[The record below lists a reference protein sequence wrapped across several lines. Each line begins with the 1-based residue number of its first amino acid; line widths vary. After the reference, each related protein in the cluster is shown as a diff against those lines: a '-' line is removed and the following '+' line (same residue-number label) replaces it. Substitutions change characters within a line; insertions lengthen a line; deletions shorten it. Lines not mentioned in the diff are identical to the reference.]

1 MKNKPTGNIKTR
13 ILSIFSL
20 CTLFASLVLS
30 IPANADSIS
39 IANRDD
45 VYNKLDAAAQINVI
59 MNNLKKCFNGGS
71 TYNYTSGGV
80 SGISG
85 KSLSEGKIFKDAGWP
100 SNKAQS
106 TSLWLEQIVQ
116 TPSDP
121 NYTPDSAIWCYQ
133 GQDDGTGLMQQYQ
146 KITGLPMAEIVC
158 KEGKGLIYQRAKT
171 QTGNGNYSVPHY
183 VYGEDK
189 NCSSMNDTGAMYVIK
204 ENWSDGLKESYEA
217 FREKS
222 DNPYLPT
229 YDEIGMFN
237 NTDGYFNYIKDYNIM
252 CKADVTD
259 SKPNG
264 TDATALTTYENSN
277 TKIIAKTKYYH
288 VTENKTWT
296 NSLSEDNPVKSC
308 QQLLDRMHELE
319 DKYNGVYDN
328 SSSISATDDRKNGY
342 EGIILAKLKKACDE
356 MKDQDGKPAY
366 DSLYKKL
373 EEITKDE
380 EASEDDKQK
389 AQESMDKISAAKQKG
404 TYVEITGKKTDE
416 EGQTFQCL
424 NIDQMQIIVDNY
436 TNPVDNIGANS
447 TENDENEACYAG
459 AGAMGWL
466 LCPAI
471 MSLEG
476 LMDQVYSF
484 VEEHFLKIRSD
495 SIFNGA
501 GSGQFRTNGVHEA
514 WSKLQAIANIVFI
527 IFFIIVLFSQITG
540 VGISNYGIKKMLP
553 KLIVTAVLI
562 NLSYIIC
569 AVLVDLSNVLG
580 VGLRGL
586 LESGLGIQAAQ
597 GAGAGATVS
606 GFLVAGSITLTTIII
621 AVCINPGLVV
631 TLLLF
636 LGSAAIAVLFLWLIL
651 VVREVVVILGIVLS
665 PVAFACSALP
675 NTESLFKKWMKIMQA
690 MLLLY
695 PLCSLV
701 VGGGQFA
708 GRILASVGQSNAELG
723 WTFNLAAMV
732 AQVVPFFF
740 IPSLLKGTLAG
751 LGTLGAKLTQGQR
764 ALNANT
770 MGRIRNSDRYKDFQM
785 RSRAGM
791 KADGTLSKRGE
802 LMNRGPLKAF
812 NRGTNAARASYLGRK
827 GQIDRMNKYS
837 DKDYLAAARVAEDD
851 RVYNEEVANALTL
864 FDSQGAT
871 SADLLAAVSKDGGAR
886 SIAAI
891 QKLAQKKDFNGIQQ
905 ALATIDVA
913 GLSANERNKLG
924 QTLAAMQDTDV
935 IAGLYGKKLLKGDTY
950 SYADYA
956 KGKAK
961 DKSGNSI
968 VQKDLRNV
976 DGAKL
981 GRLDDN
987 VYDSNSTF
995 DYSQILRDNMS
1006 SDQMASLVSS
1016 TGDLNSKN
1024 LDKVNE
1030 HIIGK
1035 KIADEV
1041 SSGVR
1046 AEDSVFSGASGAQ
1059 VSGISESTIDA
1070 INGNGGD
1077 AQKIF
1082 ASGISEINSPKNAA
1096 IRVNMNSNSKTKL
1109 GVHEAPTVLG
1119 HGTYALNSDPNNR
1132 VHLTQLDNGKYVD
1145 DGGFEVD
1152 ITKYNKV

>member
-1 MKNKPTGNIKTR
+1 MKSKIHNIQKR
-13 ILSIFSL
+13 VVCLFIACVLGLSSL
-20 CTLFASLVLS
+20 LTLPVGA
-30 IPANADSIS
+30 ASIS
-39 IANRDD
+39 IANQDD
-45 VYNKLDAAAQINVI
+45 IYEKLRTAAQINVL
-59 MNNLKKCFNGGS
+59 MNNLKKCFNAGS
-71 TYNYTSGGV
+71 VYNYTSGSMSAL
-80 SGISG
+80 SGSNLASG
-85 KSLSEGKIFKDAGWP
+85 KVFYKPG
-100 SNKAQS
+100 S
-106 TSLWLEQIVQ
+106 TGLTNTDHSTTLWLEDMIQGNGG
-116 TPSDP
+116 D
-121 NYTPDSAIWCYQ
+121 DGAIWCWQ
-133 GQDDGTGLMQQYQ
+133 GQDDGNGLLQIYQ
-146 KITGLPMAEIVC
+146 EITGQSYADIVC
-158 KEGKGLIYQRAKT
+158 NEGKGRIFQRAKYMPDMS
-171 QTGNGNYSVPHY
+171 G
-183 VYGEDK
+183 YGMGYYTYADSDE
-189 NCSSMNDTGAMYVIK
+189 NCSSMNDSGAMYV
-204 ENWSDGLKESYEA
+204 L
-217 FREKS
+217 KS
-222 DNPYLPT
+222 DWADGFKASYNAWRNKADNKYLPK
-229 YDEIGMFN
+229 YDEIGLFN
-237 NTDGYFNYIKDYNIM
+237 NIDGYFNYLEDYNKK
-252 CKADVTD
+252 CDADVYD
-259 SKPNG
+259 KKPSG
-264 TDATALTTYENSN
+264 TTVVDLTTYEKSEN
-277 TKIIAKTKYYH
+277 KIVAKTKYYH
-288 VTENKTWT
+288 VTENKSWKYG
-296 NSLSEDNPVKSC
+296 SSADNPVTTC
-308 QQLLDRMHELE
+308 QGLLERMHELE
-319 DKYNGVYDN
+319 SNYNKVYDN
-328 SSSISATDDRKNGY
+328 TSDIKTDDDRKDGY
-342 EGIILAKLKKACDE
+342 EGIILAKLKKACNE
-356 MKDQDGKPAY
+356 MKDQEGKPAY
-366 DSLYKKL
+366 DNLYKKL

-380 EASEDDKQK
+380 EASEEDKKK

-436 TNPVDNIGANS
+436 TNPLDNIGANDPD
-447 TENDENEACYAG
+447 NDENEACYAG

-495 SIFNGA
+495 SIFNGT

-514 WSKLQAIANIVFI
+514 WSKLQAIANIIFI
-527 IFFIIVLFSQITG
+527 IFFIVVLFSQITG

-597 GAGAGATVS
+597 GAGAGAAVS
-606 GFLVAGSITLTTIII
+606 GFLVAGSITLTSIII

-636 LGSAAIAVLFLWLIL
+636 LGSAAIAVLFLWLVL

-751 LGTLGAKLTQGQR
+751 LGTLGAKLAQGQR

-802 LMNRGPLKAF
+802 LMNRGPFKAF

-827 GQIDRMNKYS
+827 GQLKRMDKYS

-913 GLSANERNKLG
+913 GLKPNERNKLG

-935 IAGLYGKKLLKGDTY
+935 IAGLYGKKLLKGDKY

-956 KGKAK
+956 KGNAK
-961 DKSGNSI
+961 DKNGNSI

-1070 INGNGGD
+1070 INSNGGD

-1096 IRVNMNSNSKTKL
+1096 IRVNMNSNAKTKL
-1109 GVHEAPTVLG
+1109 GVHETPTVLG

>member
-1 MKNKPTGNIKTR
+1 MKSKIHNIQKR
-13 ILSIFSL
+13 VVCLFIACVLGLSSL
-20 CTLFASLVLS
+20 LTLPVGA
-30 IPANADSIS
+30 ASIS
-39 IANRDD
+39 IANQDD
-45 VYNKLDAAAQINVI
+45 IYEKLRTAAQINVL
-59 MNNLKKCFNGGS
+59 MNNLKKCFNAGS
-71 TYNYTSGGV
+71 VYNYTSGSMSAL
-80 SGISG
+80 SGSNLASG
-85 KSLSEGKIFKDAGWP
+85 KVFYKPG
-100 SNKAQS
+100 S
-106 TSLWLEQIVQ
+106 TGLTNTDHSTTLWLEDMIQGNGG
-116 TPSDP
+116 D
-121 NYTPDSAIWCYQ
+121 DGAIWCWQ
-133 GQDDGTGLMQQYQ
+133 GQDDGNGLLQIYQ
-146 KITGLPMAEIVC
+146 EITGQSYADIVC
-158 KEGKGLIYQRAKT
+158 NEGKGRIFQRAKYMPDMS
-171 QTGNGNYSVPHY
+171 G
-183 VYGEDK
+183 YGMGYYTYADSDE
-189 NCSSMNDTGAMYVIK
+189 NCSSMNDAGAMYV
-204 ENWSDGLKESYEA
+204 L
-217 FREKS
+217 KS
-222 DNPYLPT
+222 DWADGFKASYNAWRSKADNKYLPK
-229 YDEIGMFN
+229 YDEIGLFN
-237 NTDGYFNYIKDYNIM
+237 NIDGYFNYLEDYNKK
-252 CKADVTD
+252 CEADVYD
-259 SKPNG
+259 KKPSG
-264 TDATALTTYENSN
+264 TTVVDLTTYEKSEN
-277 TKIIAKTKYYH
+277 KIVAKTKYYH
-288 VTENKTWT
+288 VTENKSWKYG
-296 NSLSEDNPVKSC
+296 SSADNPVTTC
-308 QQLLDRMHELE
+308 QGLLERMHELE
-319 DKYNGVYDN
+319 SNYNKVYDN
-328 SSSISATDDRKNGY
+328 TSDIKTDDDRKDGY
-342 EGIILAKLKKACDE
+342 EGIILAKLKKACNE
-356 MKDQDGKPAY
+356 MKDQEGKPAY
-366 DSLYKKL
+366 DNLYKKL

-380 EASEDDKQK
+380 EASEDDKKK

-436 TNPVDNIGANS
+436 TNPLDNIGANDPD
-447 TENDENEACYAG
+447 NDENEACYAG

-495 SIFNGA
+495 SIFNGT

-514 WSKLQAIANIVFI
+514 WSKLQAIANIIFI
-527 IFFIIVLFSQITG
+527 IFFIVVLFSQITG

-606 GFLVAGSITLTTIII
+606 GFLVAGSITLTSIII

-636 LGSAAIAVLFLWLIL
+636 LGSAAIAVLFLWLVL

-751 LGTLGAKLTQGQR
+751 LGTLGAKLAQGQR

-802 LMNRGPLKAF
+802 LMNRGPFKAF
-812 NRGTNAARASYLGRK
+812 SRGTNVARASYLGRK
-827 GQIDRMNKYS
+827 GQLKRMDKYS

-913 GLSANERNKLG
+913 GLKPNERNKLG

-935 IAGLYGKKLLKGDTY
+935 IAGLYGKKLLKGDKY

-956 KGKAK
+956 NGNAK

-1096 IRVNMNSNSKTKL
+1096 IRVNMNSNAKTKL
-1109 GVHEAPTVLG
+1109 GVHETPTVLG

>member
-1 MKNKPTGNIKTR
+1 MKSKIHNIQKR
-13 ILSIFSL
+13 VVCLFIACVLGLSSL
-20 CTLFASLVLS
+20 LTLPVGA
-30 IPANADSIS
+30 ASIS
-39 IANRDD
+39 IANQDD
-45 VYNKLDAAAQINVI
+45 IYEKLRTAAQINVL
-59 MNNLKKCFNGGS
+59 MNNLKKCFNAGS
-71 TYNYTSGGV
+71 VYNYTSGSMSAL
-80 SGISG
+80 SGSNLASG
-85 KSLSEGKIFKDAGWP
+85 KVFYKPG
-100 SNKAQS
+100 S
-106 TSLWLEQIVQ
+106 TGLTNTDHSTTLWLEDMIQGNGG
-116 TPSDP
+116 D
-121 NYTPDSAIWCYQ
+121 DGAIWCWQ
-133 GQDDGTGLMQQYQ
+133 GQDDGNGLLQIYQ
-146 KITGLPMAEIVC
+146 EITGQSYADIVC
-158 KEGKGLIYQRAKT
+158 NEGRGRIFQRAKYMPDMS
-171 QTGNGNYSVPHY
+171 G
-183 VYGEDK
+183 YGMGYYTYADNDE
-189 NCSSMNDTGAMYVIK
+189 NCSSMNDAGAMYV
-204 ENWSDGLKESYEA
+204 L
-217 FREKS
+217 KS
-222 DNPYLPT
+222 DWADGFKASYNAWRSKADNKYLPK
-229 YDEIGMFN
+229 YDEIGLFN
-237 NTDGYFNYIKDYNIM
+237 NIDGYFNYLEDYNKK
-252 CKADVTD
+252 CDADVYD
-259 SKPNG
+259 KKPSG
-264 TDATALTTYENSN
+264 TTVVDLTTYEKSEN
-277 TKIIAKTKYYH
+277 KIVAKTKYYH
-288 VTENKTWT
+288 VTENKSWKYG
-296 NSLSEDNPVKSC
+296 SSADNPVTTC
-308 QQLLDRMHELE
+308 QGLLERMHDLE
-319 DKYNGVYDN
+319 SNYNKVYDN
-328 SSSISATDDRKNGY
+328 TSDIKTDDDRKDGY
-342 EGIILAKLKKACDE
+342 EGIILAKLKKACNE
-356 MKDQDGKPAY
+356 MKDQEGKPAY
-366 DSLYKKL
+366 DNLYKKL

-380 EASEDDKQK
+380 EASEDDKKK

-436 TNPVDNIGANS
+436 TNPLDNIGVNG
-447 TENDENEACYAG
+447 TGNDENEACYAG

-484 VEEHFLKIRSD
+484 IEEHFLKIRSD
-495 SIFNGA
+495 SIFNGT

-527 IFFIIVLFSQITG
+527 IFFIVVLFSQITG

-606 GFLVAGSITLTTIII
+606 GFLVAGSITLTSIII

-636 LGSAAIAVLFLWLIL
+636 LGSAAIAVLFLWLVL

-751 LGTLGAKLTQGQR
+751 LGTLGAKLAQGQR

-802 LMNRGPLKAF
+802 LMNRGPFKAF

-827 GQIDRMNKYS
+827 GQLKRMDKYS

-913 GLSANERNKLG
+913 GLKPNERNKLG

-935 IAGLYGKKLLKGDTY
+935 IAGLYGKKLLKGDKY

-956 KGKAK
+956 KGNAK
-961 DKSGNSI
+961 DKNGNSI

-1070 INGNGGD
+1070 INSNGGD

-1096 IRVNMNSNSKTKL
+1096 IRVNMNSNAKTKL
-1109 GVHEAPTVLG
+1109 GVHETPTVLG

>member
-1 MKNKPTGNIKTR
+1 MKSKIHNIQKR
-13 ILSIFSL
+13 VVCLFIACVLGLSSL
-20 CTLFASLVLS
+20 LTLPVGA
-30 IPANADSIS
+30 ASIS
-39 IANRDD
+39 IANQDD
-45 VYNKLDAAAQINVI
+45 IYEKLRTAAQINVL
-59 MNNLKKCFNGGS
+59 MNNLKKCFNAGS
-71 TYNYTSGGV
+71 VYNYTSGSMSAL
-80 SGISG
+80 SGSNLASG
-85 KSLSEGKIFKDAGWP
+85 KVFYKPG
-100 SNKAQS
+100 S
-106 TSLWLEQIVQ
+106 TGLTNTDHSTTLWLEDMIQGNGG
-116 TPSDP
+116 D
-121 NYTPDSAIWCYQ
+121 DGAIWCWQ
-133 GQDDGTGLMQQYQ
+133 GQDDGNGLLQIYQ
-146 KITGLPMAEIVC
+146 EITGQSYADIVC
-158 KEGKGLIYQRAKT
+158 NEGKGRIFQRAKYMPDMS
-171 QTGNGNYSVPHY
+171 G
-183 VYGEDK
+183 YGMGYYTYADSDE
-189 NCSSMNDTGAMYVIK
+189 NCSSMNDSGAMYV
-204 ENWSDGLKESYEA
+204 L
-217 FREKS
+217 KS
-222 DNPYLPT
+222 DWADGFKASYNAWRNKADNKYLPK
-229 YDEIGMFN
+229 YDEIGLFN
-237 NTDGYFNYIKDYNIM
+237 NIDGYFNYLEDYNKK
-252 CKADVTD
+252 CDADVYD
-259 SKPNG
+259 KKPSG
-264 TDATALTTYENSN
+264 TTVVDLTTYEKSEN
-277 TKIIAKTKYYH
+277 KIVAKTKYYH
-288 VTENKTWT
+288 VTENKSWKYG
-296 NSLSEDNPVKSC
+296 SSADNPVTTC
-308 QQLLDRMHELE
+308 QGLLERMHELE
-319 DKYNGVYDN
+319 SNYNKVYDN
-328 SSSISATDDRKNGY
+328 TSDIKTDDDRKDGY
-342 EGIILAKLKKACDE
+342 EGIILAKLKKACNE
-356 MKDQDGKPAY
+356 MKDQEGKPAY
-366 DSLYKKL
+366 DNLYKKL

-380 EASEDDKQK
+380 EASEDDKKK

-436 TNPVDNIGANS
+436 TNPLDNIGANG

-514 WSKLQAIANIVFI
+514 WSKLQAIANIIFI
-527 IFFIIVLFSQITG
+527 IFFIVVLFSQITG

-708 GRILASVGQSNAELG
+708 GRILASVGQSNTELG

-751 LGTLGAKLTQGQR
+751 LGTLGAKLAQGQR
-764 ALNANT
+764 TLNANT

-827 GQIDRMNKYS
+827 GQIDRMKKYS

-913 GLSANERNKLG
+913 GLSPNELNKLG

-935 IAGLYGKKLLKGDTY
+935 LAGLYGKKLLKGDKY

-956 KGKAK
+956 KGNAK
-961 DKSGNSI
+961 DKNGNSI

-1096 IRVNMNSNSKTKL
+1096 IRVNMNSNAKTKL
-1109 GVHEAPTVLG
+1109 GVHETPTVLG

>member
-1 MKNKPTGNIKTR
+1 MKSKIHNIQKR
-13 ILSIFSL
+13 VACLFIACVLGLSSL
-20 CTLFASLVLS
+20 LTLPVGA
-30 IPANADSIS
+30 ASIS
-39 IANRDD
+39 IANQDD
-45 VYNKLDAAAQINVI
+45 IYEKLRTAAQINVL
-59 MNNLKKCFNGGS
+59 MNNLKKCFNAGS
-71 TYNYTSGGV
+71 VYNYTSGSMSAL
-80 SGISG
+80 SGSNLASG
-85 KSLSEGKIFKDAGWP
+85 KVFYKPG
-100 SNKAQS
+100 S
-106 TSLWLEQIVQ
+106 TGLTNTDHSTTLWLEDMIQGNGG
-116 TPSDP
+116 D
-121 NYTPDSAIWCYQ
+121 DGAIWCWQ
-133 GQDDGTGLMQQYQ
+133 GQDDGNGLLQIYQ
-146 KITGLPMAEIVC
+146 EITGQSYADIVC
-158 KEGKGLIYQRAKT
+158 NEGKGRIFQRAKYMPDMS
-171 QTGNGNYSVPHY
+171 G
-183 VYGEDK
+183 YGMGYYTYADSDE
-189 NCSSMNDTGAMYVIK
+189 NCSSMNDAGAMYV
-204 ENWSDGLKESYEA
+204 L
-217 FREKS
+217 KS
-222 DNPYLPT
+222 DWADGFKASYNAWKSKADNKYLPK
-229 YDEIGMFN
+229 YDEIGLFN
-237 NTDGYFNYIKDYNIM
+237 NIDGYFNYLEDYNKK
-252 CKADVTD
+252 CDADVYD
-259 SKPNG
+259 KKPSG
-264 TDATALTTYENSN
+264 TTVVDLTTYEKSEN
-277 TKIIAKTKYYH
+277 KIVAKTKYYH
-288 VTENKTWT
+288 VTENKSWKYG
-296 NSLSEDNPVKSC
+296 SSADNPVTTC
-308 QQLLDRMHELE
+308 QGLLERMHDLE
-319 DKYNGVYDN
+319 SNYNKVYDN
-328 SSSISATDDRKNGY
+328 TSDIKTDDDRKDGY
-342 EGIILAKLKKACDE
+342 EGIILAKLKKACNE
-356 MKDQDGKPAY
+356 MKDQEGKPAY
-366 DSLYKKL
+366 DNLYKKL

-380 EASEDDKQK
+380 EASEDDKKK

-436 TNPVDNIGANS
+436 TNPLDNIGVNG
-447 TENDENEACYAG
+447 TGNDENEACYAG

-484 VEEHFLKIRSD
+484 IEEHFLKIRSD
-495 SIFNGA
+495 SIFNGT

-527 IFFIIVLFSQITG
+527 IFFIVVLFSQITG

-606 GFLVAGSITLTTIII
+606 GFLVAGSITLASIII

-636 LGSAAIAVLFLWLIL
+636 LGSAAIAVLFLWLVL

-751 LGTLGAKLTQGQR
+751 LGTLGAKLAQGQR

-827 GQIDRMNKYS
+827 GQLKRMDKYS

-913 GLSANERNKLG
+913 GLKPNERNKLG

-935 IAGLYGKKLLKGDTY
+935 IAGLYGKKLLKGDKY

-956 KGKAK
+956 KGNAK
-961 DKSGNSI
+961 DKNGNSI

-1059 VSGISESTIDA
+1059 VSGISESTIGA
-1070 INGNGGD
+1070 INSNGGD

-1096 IRVNMNSNSKTKL
+1096 IRVNMNSNAKTKL
-1109 GVHEAPTVLG
+1109 GVHETPTVLG

>member
-1 MKNKPTGNIKTR
+1 MKSKIHNIQKR
-13 ILSIFSL
+13 VACLFIACVLGLSSL
-20 CTLFASLVLS
+20 LALPVGA
-30 IPANADSIS
+30 ANIS
-39 IANRDD
+39 IANQDD
-45 VYNKLDAAAQINVI
+45 IYEKLRTAAQINVL
-59 MNNLKKCFNGGS
+59 MNNLKKCFNAGS
-71 TYNYTSGGV
+71 VYNYTSGSMSAL
-80 SGISG
+80 SGSNLASG
-85 KSLSEGKIFKDAGWP
+85 KVFYKPG
-100 SNKAQS
+100 S
-106 TSLWLEQIVQ
+106 TGLTNTDHSTTLWLEDMIQGNGG
-116 TPSDP
+116 D
-121 NYTPDSAIWCYQ
+121 DGAIWCWQ
-133 GQDDGTGLMQQYQ
+133 GQDDGNGLLQIYQ
-146 KITGLPMAEIVC
+146 EITGQSYADIVC
-158 KEGKGLIYQRAKT
+158 NEGKGRIFQRAKYMPDMS
-171 QTGNGNYSVPHY
+171 G
-183 VYGEDK
+183 YGMGYYTYADSDE
-189 NCSSMNDTGAMYVIK
+189 NCSSMNDAGAMYV
-204 ENWSDGLKESYEA
+204 L
-217 FREKS
+217 KS
-222 DNPYLPT
+222 DWADGFKASYNAWKSKADNKYLPK
-229 YDEIGMFN
+229 YDEIGLFN
-237 NTDGYFNYIKDYNIM
+237 NIDGYFNYLEDYNKK
-252 CKADVTD
+252 CDADVYD
-259 SKPNG
+259 KKPSG
-264 TDATALTTYENSN
+264 TTVVDLTTYEKSEN
-277 TKIIAKTKYYH
+277 KIVAKTKYYH
-288 VTENKTWT
+288 VTENKSWKYG
-296 NSLSEDNPVKSC
+296 SSADNPVTTC
-308 QQLLDRMHELE
+308 QGLLERMHDLE
-319 DKYNGVYDN
+319 SNYNKVYDN
-328 SSSISATDDRKNGY
+328 TSDIKTDDDRKDGY
-342 EGIILAKLKKACDE
+342 EGIILAKLKKACNE
-356 MKDQDGKPAY
+356 MKDQEGKPAY
-366 DSLYKKL
+366 DNLYKKL

-380 EASEDDKQK
+380 EASEDDKKK

-436 TNPVDNIGANS
+436 TNPLDNIGVNG
-447 TENDENEACYAG
+447 TGNDENEACYAG

-495 SIFNGA
+495 SIFNGT

-514 WSKLQAIANIVFI
+514 WSKLQAIANIIFI
-527 IFFIIVLFSQITG
+527 IFFIVVLFSQITG

-606 GFLVAGSITLTTIII
+606 GFLVAGSITLTSIII

-636 LGSAAIAVLFLWLIL
+636 LGSAAIAVLFLWLVL

-695 PLCSLV
+695 PICSLV

-751 LGTLGAKLTQGQR
+751 LGTLGAKLAQGQR

-802 LMNRGPLKAF
+802 LMNRGPFKAF

-827 GQIDRMNKYS
+827 GQLKRMDKYS

-913 GLSANERNKLG
+913 GLNPNERNKLG

-935 IAGLYGKKLLKGDTY
+935 IAGLYGKKLLKGDKY

-956 KGKAK
+956 KGNAK
-961 DKSGNSI
+961 DKNGNSI

-1041 SSGVR
+1041 SNGVR

-1070 INGNGGD
+1070 INSNGGD

-1096 IRVNMNSNSKTKL
+1096 IRVNMNSNAKTKL
-1109 GVHEAPTVLG
+1109 GVHETPTVLG

>member
-1 MKNKPTGNIKTR
+1 MKSKIHNIQKR
-13 ILSIFSL
+13 VACLFIACVLGLSSL
-20 CTLFASLVLS
+20 LALPVGA
-30 IPANADSIS
+30 ANIS
-39 IANRDD
+39 IANQDD
-45 VYNKLDAAAQINVI
+45 IYEKLRTAAQINVL
-59 MNNLKKCFNGGS
+59 MNNLKKCFNAGS
-71 TYNYTSGGV
+71 VYNYTSGSMSAL
-80 SGISG
+80 SGSNLASG
-85 KSLSEGKIFKDAGWP
+85 KVFYKPG
-100 SNKAQS
+100 S
-106 TSLWLEQIVQ
+106 TGLTNTDHSTTLWLEDMIQGNGG
-116 TPSDP
+116 D
-121 NYTPDSAIWCYQ
+121 DGAIWCWQ
-133 GQDDGTGLMQQYQ
+133 GQDDGNGLLQIYQ
-146 KITGLPMAEIVC
+146 EITGQSYADIVC
-158 KEGKGLIYQRAKT
+158 NEGKGRIFQRAKYMPDMS
-171 QTGNGNYSVPHY
+171 G
-183 VYGEDK
+183 YGMGYYTYADSDE
-189 NCSSMNDTGAMYVIK
+189 NCSSMNDAGAMYV
-204 ENWSDGLKESYEA
+204 L
-217 FREKS
+217 KS
-222 DNPYLPT
+222 DWADGFKASYNAWKSKADNKYLPK
-229 YDEIGMFN
+229 YDEIGLFN
-237 NTDGYFNYIKDYNIM
+237 NIDGYFNYLEDYNKK
-252 CKADVTD
+252 CDADVYD
-259 SKPNG
+259 KKPSG
-264 TDATALTTYENSN
+264 TTVVDLTTYEKSEN
-277 TKIIAKTKYYH
+277 KIVAKTKYYH
-288 VTENKTWT
+288 VTENKSWKYG
-296 NSLSEDNPVKSC
+296 SSADNPVTTC
-308 QQLLDRMHELE
+308 QGLLERMHDLE
-319 DKYNGVYDN
+319 SNYNKVYDN
-328 SSSISATDDRKNGY
+328 TSDIKTDDDRKDGY
-342 EGIILAKLKKACDE
+342 EGIILAKLKKACNE
-356 MKDQDGKPAY
+356 MKDQEGKPAY
-366 DSLYKKL
+366 DNLYKKL

-380 EASEDDKQK
+380 EASEDDKKK

-436 TNPVDNIGANS
+436 TNPLDNIGVNG
-447 TENDENEACYAG
+447 TGNDENEACYAG

-495 SIFNGA
+495 SIFNGT

-514 WSKLQAIANIVFI
+514 WSKLQAIANIIFI
-527 IFFIIVLFSQITG
+527 IFFIVVLFSQITG

-606 GFLVAGSITLTTIII
+606 GFLVAGSITLTSIII

-636 LGSAAIAVLFLWLIL
+636 LGSAAIAVLFLWLVL

-751 LGTLGAKLTQGQR
+751 LGTLGAKLAQGQR

-802 LMNRGPLKAF
+802 LMNRGPFKAF

-827 GQIDRMNKYS
+827 GQLKRMDKYS

-913 GLSANERNKLG
+913 GLNPNERNKLG

-935 IAGLYGKKLLKGDTY
+935 IAGLYGKKLLKGDKY

-956 KGKAK
+956 KGNAK
-961 DKSGNSI
+961 DKNGNSI

-1041 SSGVR
+1041 SNGVR

-1070 INGNGGD
+1070 INSNGGD

-1096 IRVNMNSNSKTKL
+1096 IRVNMNSNAKTKL
-1109 GVHEAPTVLG
+1109 GVHETPTVLG

>member
-1 MKNKPTGNIKTR
+1 MKSKIHNIQKR
-13 ILSIFSL
+13 VVCLFIACVLGVSSL
-20 CTLFASLVLS
+20 LTLPVGA
-30 IPANADSIS
+30 ASIS
-39 IANRDD
+39 IANQDD
-45 VYNKLDAAAQINVI
+45 IYEKLRTAAQINVL
-59 MNNLKKCFNGGS
+59 MNNLKKCFNAGS
-71 TYNYTSGGV
+71 VYNYTSGSMSAL
-80 SGISG
+80 SGSNLASG
-85 KSLSEGKIFKDAGWP
+85 KVFYKPG
-100 SNKAQS
+100 S
-106 TSLWLEQIVQ
+106 TGLTNTDHSTTLWLEDMIQGNGG
-116 TPSDP
+116 D
-121 NYTPDSAIWCYQ
+121 DGAIWCWQ
-133 GQDDGTGLMQQYQ
+133 GQDDGNGLLQIYQ
-146 KITGLPMAEIVC
+146 EITGQSYADIVC
-158 KEGKGLIYQRAKT
+158 NEGKGRIFQRAKYMPDMS
-171 QTGNGNYSVPHY
+171 G
-183 VYGEDK
+183 YGMGYYTYADSDE
-189 NCSSMNDTGAMYVIK
+189 NCSSMNDAGAMYV
-204 ENWSDGLKESYEA
+204 L
-217 FREKS
+217 KS
-222 DNPYLPT
+222 DWADGFKASYNAWRSKADNKYLPK
-229 YDEIGMFN
+229 YDEIGLFN
-237 NTDGYFNYIKDYNIM
+237 NIDGYFNYLEDYNKK
-252 CKADVTD
+252 CDADVYD
-259 SKPNG
+259 KKPSG
-264 TDATALTTYENSN
+264 TTVVDLTTYEKSEN
-277 TKIIAKTKYYH
+277 KIVAKTKYYH
-288 VTENKTWT
+288 VTENKSWKYG
-296 NSLSEDNPVKSC
+296 SSADNPVTTC
-308 QQLLDRMHELE
+308 QGLLERMHDLE
-319 DKYNGVYDN
+319 SNYNKVYDN
-328 SSSISATDDRKNGY
+328 TSDIKTDDDRKDGY
-342 EGIILAKLKKACDE
+342 EGIILAKLKKACNE
-356 MKDQDGKPAY
+356 MKDQEGKPAY
-366 DSLYKKL
+366 DNLYKKL

-380 EASEDDKQK
+380 EASEDDKKK

-436 TNPVDNIGANS
+436 TNPLDNIGVNG
-447 TENDENEACYAG
+447 TGNDENEACYAG

-484 VEEHFLKIRSD
+484 IEEHFLKIRSD
-495 SIFNGA
+495 SIFNGT

-514 WSKLQAIANIVFI
+514 WSKLQAIANIIFI
-527 IFFIIVLFSQITG
+527 IFFIVVLFSQITG

-606 GFLVAGSITLTTIII
+606 GFLVAGSITLASIII

-636 LGSAAIAVLFLWLIL
+636 LGSAAIAVLFLWLVL

-751 LGTLGAKLTQGQR
+751 LGTLGAKLAQGQR

-827 GQIDRMNKYS
+827 GQLKRMDKYS

-913 GLSANERNKLG
+913 GLKPNERNKLG

-935 IAGLYGKKLLKGDTY
+935 IAGLYGKKLLKGDKY

-956 KGKAK
+956 KGNAK
-961 DKSGNSI
+961 DKNGNSI

-1070 INGNGGD
+1070 INSNGGD

-1096 IRVNMNSNSKTKL
+1096 IRVNMNSNAKTKL
-1109 GVHEAPTVLG
+1109 GVHETPTVLG

>member
-1 MKNKPTGNIKTR
+1 MKSKIHNMQKRVVCLFIACVLG
-13 ILSIFSL
+13 LSSL
-20 CTLFASLVLS
+20 LTLPVGA
-30 IPANADSIS
+30 ASIS
-39 IANRDD
+39 IANQDD
-45 VYNKLDAAAQINVI
+45 IYEKLRTAAQINVL
-59 MNNLKKCFNGGS
+59 MNNLKKCFNAGS
-71 TYNYTSGGV
+71 VYNYTSGSMSAL
-80 SGISG
+80 SGSNLASG
-85 KSLSEGKIFKDAGWP
+85 KVFYKPG
-100 SNKAQS
+100 S
-106 TSLWLEQIVQ
+106 TGLTNTDHSTTLWLEDMIQGNGG
-116 TPSDP
+116 D
-121 NYTPDSAIWCYQ
+121 DGAIWCWQ
-133 GQDDGTGLMQQYQ
+133 GQDDGNGLLQIYQ
-146 KITGLPMAEIVC
+146 EITGQSYADIVC
-158 KEGKGLIYQRAKT
+158 NEGKGRIFQRAKYMPDMS
-171 QTGNGNYSVPHY
+171 G
-183 VYGEDK
+183 YGMGYYTYADSDE
-189 NCSSMNDTGAMYVIK
+189 NCSSMNDAGAMYV
-204 ENWSDGLKESYEA
+204 L
-217 FREKS
+217 KS
-222 DNPYLPT
+222 DWADGFKASYNAWKSKADNKYLPK
-229 YDEIGMFN
+229 YDEIGLFN
-237 NTDGYFNYIKDYNIM
+237 NIDGYFNYLEDYNKK
-252 CKADVTD
+252 CDADVYD
-259 SKPNG
+259 KKPSG
-264 TDATALTTYENSN
+264 TTVVDLTTYEKSEN
-277 TKIIAKTKYYH
+277 KIVAKTKYYH
-288 VTENKTWT
+288 VTENKSWKYG
-296 NSLSEDNPVKSC
+296 SSADNPVTTC
-308 QQLLDRMHELE
+308 QGLLERMHDLE
-319 DKYNGVYDN
+319 SNYNKVYDN
-328 SSSISATDDRKNGY
+328 TSDIKTDDDRKDGY
-342 EGIILAKLKKACDE
+342 EGIILAKLKKACNE
-356 MKDQDGKPAY
+356 MKDQEGKPAY
-366 DSLYKKL
+366 DNLYKKL

-380 EASEDDKQK
+380 EASEDDKKK

-436 TNPVDNIGANS
+436 TNPLDNIGVNG
-447 TENDENEACYAG
+447 TGNDENEACYAG

-484 VEEHFLKIRSD
+484 IEEHFLKIRSD
-495 SIFNGA
+495 SIFNGT

-527 IFFIIVLFSQITG
+527 IFFIVVLFSQITG
-540 VGISNYGIKKMLP
+540 VGVSNYGIKKMLP

-606 GFLVAGSITLTTIII
+606 GFLVAGSITLASIII

-636 LGSAAIAVLFLWLIL
+636 LGSAAIAVLFLWLVL

-751 LGTLGAKLTQGQR
+751 LGTLGAKLAQGQR

-802 LMNRGPLKAF
+802 LMNRGPFKAF

-827 GQIDRMNKYS
+827 GQLKRMDKYS

-913 GLSANERNKLG
+913 GLKPNERNKLG

-935 IAGLYGKKLLKGDTY
+935 IAGLYGKKLLKGDKY

-956 KGKAK
+956 KGNAK
-961 DKSGNSI
+961 DKNGNSI

-1041 SSGVR
+1041 SNGVR

-1070 INGNGGD
+1070 INSNGGD

-1096 IRVNMNSNSKTKL
+1096 IRVNMNSNAKTKL
-1109 GVHEAPTVLG
+1109 GVHETPTVLG

>member
-1 MKNKPTGNIKTR
+1 MKSKIHNIQKR
-13 ILSIFSL
+13 VVCLFIACVLGLSSL
-20 CTLFASLVLS
+20 LTLPVGA
-30 IPANADSIS
+30 ASIS
-39 IANRDD
+39 IANQDD
-45 VYNKLDAAAQINVI
+45 IYEKLRTAAQINVL
-59 MNNLKKCFNGGS
+59 MNNLKKCFNAGS
-71 TYNYTSGGV
+71 VYNYTSGSMSAL
-80 SGISG
+80 SGSNLASG
-85 KSLSEGKIFKDAGWP
+85 KVFYKPG
-100 SNKAQS
+100 S
-106 TSLWLEQIVQ
+106 TGLTNTDHSTTLWLEDMIQGNGG
-116 TPSDP
+116 D
-121 NYTPDSAIWCYQ
+121 DGAIWCWQ
-133 GQDDGTGLMQQYQ
+133 GQDDGNGLLQIYQ
-146 KITGLPMAEIVC
+146 EITGQSYADIVC
-158 KEGKGLIYQRAKT
+158 NEGKGRIFQRAKYMPDMS
-171 QTGNGNYSVPHY
+171 G
-183 VYGEDK
+183 YGMGYYTYADSDE
-189 NCSSMNDTGAMYVIK
+189 NCSSMNDAGAMYV
-204 ENWSDGLKESYEA
+204 L
-217 FREKS
+217 KS
-222 DNPYLPT
+222 DWADGFKASYNAWKSKADNKYLPK
-229 YDEIGMFN
+229 YDEIGLFN
-237 NTDGYFNYIKDYNIM
+237 NIDGYFNYLEDYNKK
-252 CKADVTD
+252 CDADVYD
-259 SKPNG
+259 KKPSG
-264 TDATALTTYENSN
+264 TTVVDLTTYEKSEN
-277 TKIIAKTKYYH
+277 KIVAKTKYYH
-288 VTENKTWT
+288 VTENKSWKYG
-296 NSLSEDNPVKSC
+296 SSADNPVTTC
-308 QQLLDRMHELE
+308 QGLLERMHDLE
-319 DKYNGVYDN
+319 SNYNKVYDN
-328 SSSISATDDRKNGY
+328 TSDIKTDDDRKDGY
-342 EGIILAKLKKACDE
+342 EGIILAKLKKACNE
-356 MKDQDGKPAY
+356 MKDQEGKPAY
-366 DSLYKKL
+366 DNLYKKL

-380 EASEDDKQK
+380 EASEDDKKK

-436 TNPVDNIGANS
+436 TNPLDNIGVNG
-447 TENDENEACYAG
+447 TGNDENEACYAG

-495 SIFNGA
+495 SIFNGT

-514 WSKLQAIANIVFI
+514 WSKLQAIANIIFI
-527 IFFIIVLFSQITG
+527 IFFIVVLFSQITG

-606 GFLVAGSITLTTIII
+606 GFLVAGSITLASIII

-636 LGSAAIAVLFLWLIL
+636 LGSAAIAVLFLWLVL

-751 LGTLGAKLTQGQR
+751 LGTLGAKLAQGQR

-827 GQIDRMNKYS
+827 GQLKRMDKYS

-913 GLSANERNKLG
+913 GLKPNERNKLG

-935 IAGLYGKKLLKGDTY
+935 IAGLYGKKLLKGDKY

-956 KGKAK
+956 KGNAK
-961 DKSGNSI
+961 DKNGNSI

-1070 INGNGGD
+1070 INSNGGD

-1096 IRVNMNSNSKTKL
+1096 IRVNMNSNAKTKL
-1109 GVHEAPTVLG
+1109 GVHETPTVLG

>member
-1 MKNKPTGNIKTR
+1 MKSKIHNIQKR
-13 ILSIFSL
+13 VACLFIACVLGLSSL
-20 CTLFASLVLS
+20 LALPVGA
-30 IPANADSIS
+30 ANIS
-39 IANRDD
+39 IANQDD
-45 VYNKLDAAAQINVI
+45 IYEKLRTAAQINVL
-59 MNNLKKCFNGGS
+59 MNNLKKCFNAGS
-71 TYNYTSGGV
+71 VYNYTSGSMSAL
-80 SGISG
+80 SGSNLASG
-85 KSLSEGKIFKDAGWP
+85 KVFYKPG
-100 SNKAQS
+100 S
-106 TSLWLEQIVQ
+106 TGLTNTDHSTTLWLEDMIQGNGG
-116 TPSDP
+116 D
-121 NYTPDSAIWCYQ
+121 DGAIWCWQ
-133 GQDDGTGLMQQYQ
+133 GQDDGNGLLQIYQ
-146 KITGLPMAEIVC
+146 EITGQSYADIVC
-158 KEGKGLIYQRAKT
+158 NEGKGRIFQRAKYMPDMS
-171 QTGNGNYSVPHY
+171 G
-183 VYGEDK
+183 YGMGYYTYADSDE
-189 NCSSMNDTGAMYVIK
+189 NCSSMNDAGAMYV
-204 ENWSDGLKESYEA
+204 L
-217 FREKS
+217 KS
-222 DNPYLPT
+222 DWADGFKASYNAWKSKADNKYLPK
-229 YDEIGMFN
+229 YDEIGLFN
-237 NTDGYFNYIKDYNIM
+237 NIDGYFNYLEDYNKK
-252 CKADVTD
+252 CDADVYD
-259 SKPNG
+259 KKPSG
-264 TDATALTTYENSN
+264 TTVVDLTTYEKSEN
-277 TKIIAKTKYYH
+277 KIVAKTKYYH
-288 VTENKTWT
+288 VTENKSWKYG
-296 NSLSEDNPVKSC
+296 SSADNPVTTC
-308 QQLLDRMHELE
+308 QGLLERMHDLE
-319 DKYNGVYDN
+319 SNYNKVYDN
-328 SSSISATDDRKNGY
+328 TSDIKTDDDRKDGY
-342 EGIILAKLKKACDE
+342 EGIILAKLKKACNE
-356 MKDQDGKPAY
+356 MKDQEGKPAY
-366 DSLYKKL
+366 DNLYKKL

-380 EASEDDKQK
+380 EASEDDKKK

-436 TNPVDNIGANS
+436 TNPLDNIGVNG
-447 TENDENEACYAG
+447 TGNDENEACYAG

-495 SIFNGA
+495 SIFNGT

-514 WSKLQAIANIVFI
+514 WSKLQAIANIIFI
-527 IFFIIVLFSQITG
+527 IFFIVVLFSQITG

-606 GFLVAGSITLTTIII
+606 GFLVAGSITLTSIII

-636 LGSAAIAVLFLWLIL
+636 LGSAAIAVLFLWLVL

-751 LGTLGAKLTQGQR
+751 LGTLGAKLAQGQR

-802 LMNRGPLKAF
+802 LMNRGPFKAF

-827 GQIDRMNKYS
+827 GQLKRMDKYS

-913 GLSANERNKLG
+913 GLKPNERNKLG

-935 IAGLYGKKLLKGDTY
+935 IAGLYGKKLLKGDKY

-956 KGKAK
+956 KGNAK
-961 DKSGNSI
+961 DKNGNSI

-1070 INGNGGD
+1070 INSNGGD

-1096 IRVNMNSNSKTKL
+1096 IRVNMNSNAKTKL
-1109 GVHEAPTVLG
+1109 GVHETPTVLG

>member
-1 MKNKPTGNIKTR
+1 MKSKIHNIQKR
-13 ILSIFSL
+13 VVCLFIACVLGLSSL
-20 CTLFASLVLS
+20 LTLPVGA
-30 IPANADSIS
+30 ASIS
-39 IANRDD
+39 IANQDD
-45 VYNKLDAAAQINVI
+45 IYEKLRTAAQINVL
-59 MNNLKKCFNGGS
+59 MNNLKKCFNAGS
-71 TYNYTSGGV
+71 VYNYTSGSMSAL
-80 SGISG
+80 SGSNLASG
-85 KSLSEGKIFKDAGWP
+85 KVFYKPG
-100 SNKAQS
+100 S
-106 TSLWLEQIVQ
+106 TGLTNTDHSTTLWLEDMIQGNGG
-116 TPSDP
+116 D
-121 NYTPDSAIWCYQ
+121 DGAIWCWQ
-133 GQDDGTGLMQQYQ
+133 GQDDGNGLLQIYQ
-146 KITGLPMAEIVC
+146 EITGQSYADIVC
-158 KEGKGLIYQRAKT
+158 NEGKGRIFQRAKYMPDMS
-171 QTGNGNYSVPHY
+171 G
-183 VYGEDK
+183 YGMGYYTYADNDE
-189 NCSSMNDTGAMYVIK
+189 NCSSMNDAGAMYV
-204 ENWSDGLKESYEA
+204 L
-217 FREKS
+217 KS
-222 DNPYLPT
+222 DWADGFKASYNAWKSKADNKYLPK
-229 YDEIGMFN
+229 YDEIGLFN
-237 NTDGYFNYIKDYNIM
+237 NIDGYFNYLEDYNKK
-252 CKADVTD
+252 CDADVYD
-259 SKPNG
+259 KKPSG
-264 TDATALTTYENSN
+264 TTVVDLTTYEKSEN
-277 TKIIAKTKYYH
+277 KIVAKTKYYH
-288 VTENKTWT
+288 VTENKSWKYG
-296 NSLSEDNPVKSC
+296 SSADNPVTTC
-308 QQLLDRMHELE
+308 QGLLERMHDLE
-319 DKYNGVYDN
+319 SNYNKVYDN
-328 SSSISATDDRKNGY
+328 TSDIKTDDDRKDGY
-342 EGIILAKLKKACDE
+342 EGIILAKLKKACNE
-356 MKDQDGKPAY
+356 MKDQEGKPAY
-366 DSLYKKL
+366 DNLYKKL

-380 EASEDDKQK
+380 EAFEDDKKK

-436 TNPVDNIGANS
+436 TNPLDNIGANG
-447 TENDENEACYAG
+447 TVNDENEACYAG

-484 VEEHFLKIRSD
+484 IEEHFLKIRSD
-495 SIFNGA
+495 SIFNGT

-514 WSKLQAIANIVFI
+514 WSKLQAIANIIFI
-527 IFFIIVLFSQITG
+527 IFFIVVLFSQITG

-606 GFLVAGSITLTTIII
+606 GFLVAGSITLTSIII

-636 LGSAAIAVLFLWLIL
+636 LGSAAIAVLFLWLVL

-751 LGTLGAKLTQGQR
+751 LGTLGAKLAQGQR

-802 LMNRGPLKAF
+802 LMNRGPFKAF

-827 GQIDRMNKYS
+827 GQLKRMDKYS

-913 GLSANERNKLG
+913 GLNPNERNKLG

-935 IAGLYGKKLLKGDTY
+935 IAGLYGKKLLKGDKY

-956 KGKAK
+956 KGNAK
-961 DKSGNSI
+961 DKNGNSI

-1041 SSGVR
+1041 SNGVR

-1070 INGNGGD
+1070 INSNGGD

-1096 IRVNMNSNSKTKL
+1096 IRVNMNSNAKTKL
-1109 GVHEAPTVLG
+1109 GVHETPTVLG

>member
-1 MKNKPTGNIKTR
+1 MKSKIHNIQKR
-13 ILSIFSL
+13 VACLFIACVLGLSSL
-20 CTLFASLVLS
+20 LALPVGA
-30 IPANADSIS
+30 ANIS
-39 IANRDD
+39 IANQDD
-45 VYNKLDAAAQINVI
+45 IYEKLRTAAQINVL
-59 MNNLKKCFNGGS
+59 MNNLKKCFNAGS
-71 TYNYTSGGV
+71 VYNYTSGSMSAL
-80 SGISG
+80 SGSNLASG
-85 KSLSEGKIFKDAGWP
+85 KVFYKPG
-100 SNKAQS
+100 S
-106 TSLWLEQIVQ
+106 TGLTNTDHSTTLWLEDMIQGNGG
-116 TPSDP
+116 D
-121 NYTPDSAIWCYQ
+121 DGAIWCWQ
-133 GQDDGTGLMQQYQ
+133 GQDDGNGLLQIYQ
-146 KITGLPMAEIVC
+146 EITGQSYADIVC
-158 KEGKGLIYQRAKT
+158 NEGKGRIFQRAKYMPDMS
-171 QTGNGNYSVPHY
+171 G
-183 VYGEDK
+183 YGMGYYTYADSDE
-189 NCSSMNDTGAMYVIK
+189 NCSSMNDAGAMYV
-204 ENWSDGLKESYEA
+204 L
-217 FREKS
+217 KS
-222 DNPYLPT
+222 DWADGFKASYNAWKSKADNKYLPK
-229 YDEIGMFN
+229 YDEIGLFN
-237 NTDGYFNYIKDYNIM
+237 NIDGYFNYLEDYNKK
-252 CKADVTD
+252 CEADVYD
-259 SKPNG
+259 KKPSG
-264 TDATALTTYENSN
+264 TTVVDLTTYEKSEN
-277 TKIIAKTKYYH
+277 KIVAKTKYYH
-288 VTENKTWT
+288 VTENKSWKYG
-296 NSLSEDNPVKSC
+296 SSADNPVTTC
-308 QQLLDRMHELE
+308 QGLLERMHDLE
-319 DKYNGVYDN
+319 SNYNKVYDN
-328 SSSISATDDRKNGY
+328 TSDIKTDDDRKDGY
-342 EGIILAKLKKACDE
+342 EGIILAKLKKACNE
-356 MKDQDGKPAY
+356 MKDQEGKPAY
-366 DSLYKKL
+366 DNLYKKL

-380 EASEDDKQK
+380 EASEDDKKK

-436 TNPVDNIGANS
+436 TNPLDNIGANDPD
-447 TENDENEACYAG
+447 NDENEACYAG

-495 SIFNGA
+495 SIFNGT

-527 IFFIIVLFSQITG
+527 IFFIVVLFSQITG

-597 GAGAGATVS
+597 GAGAGAAVS
-606 GFLVAGSITLTTIII
+606 GFLVAGSITLTSIII

-636 LGSAAIAVLFLWLIL
+636 LGSAAIAVLFLWLVL

-751 LGTLGAKLTQGQR
+751 LGTLGAKLAQGQH

-802 LMNRGPLKAF
+802 LMNRGPFKAF

-827 GQIDRMNKYS
+827 GQLKRMDKYS

-913 GLSANERNKLG
+913 GLKPNERNKLG

-935 IAGLYGKKLLKGDTY
+935 IAGLYGKKLLKGDKY

-956 KGKAK
+956 KGNAK
-961 DKSGNSI
+961 DKNGNSI

-1041 SSGVR
+1041 SNGVR

-1070 INGNGGD
+1070 INSNGGD

-1096 IRVNMNSNSKTKL
+1096 IRVNMNSNAKTKL
-1109 GVHEAPTVLG
+1109 GVHETPTVLG